1 MKSKINLF
9 TLTTKNTKKTKKKY
23 KNTKKKYKKK
33 YKKKMNKIIQYV
45 LSVPVSIVLFLVF
58 TTVYILCHAGIVK
71 VNCAHTLV
79 AELQSFFVHT
89 HLLHYLG
96 TIISLALISRFEYD
110 IGSISFLL
118 ICLSILAC
126 CTLTEYAI
134 RFSPKSSCTIG
145 ASGIIL
151 GIAIA
156 EIINDKKKVDWNAL
170 LAILILILYPNLTNP
185 CSSLTG
191 YVIGCVSGVIIGFL
205 FNNHMIETL
214 QVFRRKSGTYA
225 PLIEKKRFQ
234 IVNPLDVKLKNAYRF
249 K

>member
-1 MKSKINLF
+1 
-9 TLTTKNTKKTKKKY
+9 
-23 KNTKKKYKKK
+23 
-33 YKKKMNKIIQYV
+33 MNKIIQYI
-45 LSVPVSIVLFLVF
+45 LSVPVCIVLLLVF
-58 TTVYILCHAGIVK
+58 TLVYILSQAGLVK
-71 VNCAHTLV
+71 VNCAHTLA

-89 HLLHYLG
+89 HFFHFLG
-96 TIISLALISRFEYD
+96 TIISLGLISRFEYD
-110 IGSISFLL
+110 IGSISFVL

-156 EIINDKKKVDWNAL
+156 EIINDQKKVDWNAL
-170 LAILILILYPNLTNP
+170 LAILILVLYPNLTNP

-205 FNNHMIETL
+205 FNHHMIKTL
-214 QVFRRKSGTYA
+214 QVFRRKTGVYA
-225 PLIEKKRFQ
+225 PLFEKKTLK
-234 IVNPLDVKLKNAYRF
+234 IVNPLDIKLKNVYRF